1 MSLTEALCSPEVLGA
16 VGTVVPA
23 ATVTAALA
31 VAYLLARRGARR

>member
-1 MSLTEALCSPEVLGA
+1 MTLTDALCSPEVLDA

-31 VAYLLARRGARR
+31 VAYLLVRRGMRQ